1 MKRNVRNRIINAICG
16 LSIVA
21 IFVVFFYVL
30 PKHWD
35 LYETNESIKEKD
47 SIYVSNQ
54 KVVDSLWRQEWKHR
68 LDPEPDTGAPYKL
81 PPIPDSL
88 KFENS
93 VLGLLELMK

>member
-1 MKRNVRNRIINAICG
+1 MKRNVKNRIINAICG

-21 IFVVFFYVL
+21 VFILIFYVIPNMDVL
-30 PKHWD
+30 
-35 LYETNESIKEKD
+35 ETPESIKEKD

-68 LDPEPDTGAPYKL
+68 LDPEPDTGEPYKL

-93 VLGLLELMK
+93 VLGLLELLK

>member
-1 MKRNVRNRIINAICG
+1 MKRNVKNRIINAICG
-16 LSIVA
+16 LSVVA
-21 IFVVFFYVL
+21 VFILIFYVIPNMDVL
-30 PKHWD
+30 
-35 LYETNESIKEKD
+35 ETPESIKEKD

-68 LDPEPDTGAPYKL
+68 LDPEPDTGEPYKL

-93 VLGLLELMK
+93 VLGLLELLK